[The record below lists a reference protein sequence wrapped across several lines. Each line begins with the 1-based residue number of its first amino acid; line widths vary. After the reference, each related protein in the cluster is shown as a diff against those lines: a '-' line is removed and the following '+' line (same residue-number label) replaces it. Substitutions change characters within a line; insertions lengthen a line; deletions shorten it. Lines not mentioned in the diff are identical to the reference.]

1 MTILKNIW
9 YASEN
14 RAMSSFKLIAY
25 DEKGRIEL
33 NNNDNIIFIGSN
45 SKIIIENISSISM
58 GYQRFKWMTW
68 CITLAFFL
76 PVYYIMFIY
85 ISKISVYLSEIFMYL
100 FLLCILFGISFFLM
114 MKWVIVE
121 SIDSDGKITK
131 YYFYDGGKNGWRGVF
146 GGTNKLYKHLSNS
159 LNLILK

>member
-1 MTILKNIW
+1 MTILKDIW

-14 RAMSSFKLIAY
+14 RAMSSFKLMAY

-33 NNNDNIIFIGSN
+33 NGNDNIVFIGSDR
-45 SKIIIENISSISM
+45 KIIIENISTISM

-68 CITLAFFL
+68 CILLAFVL
-76 PVYYIMFIY
+76 PTYYIIFIL
-85 ISKISVYLSEIFMYL
+85 ISKISVYISEIFMYL
-100 FLLCILFGISFFLM
+100 VLLCILFGLSFFLM

-121 SIDSDGKITK
+121 AIDSDGKLTK
-131 YYFYDGGKNGWRGVF
+131 HFFYDGGKNGWRGIF

-159 LNLILK
+159 LKRILK